1 MPLSFVIARY
11 FFYVLAA
18 LLGVWLATFTAFSMA
33 LNAGIAYPANYG
45 AAYASDTVAAVQAAD
60 MVNEDVIPSAYRYVH
75 VDPNGTVIATDLS
88 GENLLR
94 TIDATAEQRAEGAQ
108 EPQVFGLDGTT
119 YAIGELSDGS
129 FCILTSTYLPE
140 YTSRELRDRLPN
152 PQNLMIA
159 FGGAGSALAVVLIA
173 RRASSVLVRKMQPL
187 TEAAERIGR
196 EELDFSVGE
205 SNVRQIDD
213 VLAAMER
220 MRGSLADS
228 LDARWRAERAQ
239 RDQVAALAHDLKTPL
254 TVIRANAEYVA
265 DEARE
270 LGADDTGAL
279 ADIAAAAQDAADGCK
294 QVDRYVQLLIE
305 ASRGGAP
312 EGAKR
317 QVTVAVLAESIMQ
330 AAAPLTRAAGIL
342 LDVEQDGALADAR
355 AIVDAEAVER
365 VVTNLASNAIDHARK
380 RVRVMF
386 NLETNG
392 PDSTPDTFVIMVDD
406 DGPGFSPA
414 ALEHGCERLFRD
426 DASRTGA
433 ASGAHYGIGLF
444 TAAETARDHG
454 GSLELSNRVSADG
467 SPAGARAVV
476 RLPLA

>member
-1 MPLSFVIARY
+1 M
-11 FFYVLAA
+11 
-18 LLGVWLATFTAFSMA
+18 
-33 LNAGIAYPANYG
+33 
-45 AAYASDTVAAVQAAD
+45 
-60 MVNEDVIPSAYRYVH
+60 
-75 VDPNGTVIATDLS
+75 
-88 GENLLR
+88 
-94 TIDATAEQRAEGAQ
+94 
-108 EPQVFGLDGTT
+108 
-119 YAIGELSDGS
+119 
-129 FCILTSTYLPE
+129 
-140 YTSRELRDRLPN
+140 
-152 PQNLMIA
+152 
-159 FGGAGSALAVVLIA
+159 
-173 RRASSVLVRKMQPL
+173 
-187 TEAAERIGR
+187 
-196 EELDFSVGE
+196 
-205 SNVRQIDD
+205 
-213 VLAAMER
+213 
-220 MRGSLADS
+220 
-228 LDARWRAERAQ
+228 
-239 RDQVAALAHDLKTPL
+239 
-254 TVIRANAEYVA
+254 A

-279 ADIAAAAQDAADGCK
+279 ADIAAAAQDAAAGCK
-294 QVDRYVQLLIE
+294 QVDRDVPLLIE
-305 ASRGGAP
+305 ASRGEAP

-317 QVTVAVLAESIMQ
+317 QVAAAILAESITQ
-330 AAAPLTRAAGIL
+330 AAAPLARAAGIS

-365 VVTNLASNAIDHARK
+365 AVTNVAANAIDHARK

-414 ALEHGCERLFRD
+414 ALEHGCERFFRD

-467 SPAGARAVV
+467 SPAGARVVV